1 MSTQRTRPLVLMV
14 TSVVEDNVSPK
25 KKVAVKKMMVN
36 SGHLNAINVSPP
48 RKKLTAVQRKV
59 IPKLSVMSPNNALT
73 ALKRET
79 ISAVMRKLIA
89 KHKEKEME
97 TSAQANVVKTHTQ
110 LSLLRMVKKFVAV
123 LITDNTVNTLTHAN
137 Q

>member
-1 MSTQRTRPLVLMV
+1 MRPLVLMV

-110 LSLLRMVKKFVAV
+110 LSLLRMVKKYVSV